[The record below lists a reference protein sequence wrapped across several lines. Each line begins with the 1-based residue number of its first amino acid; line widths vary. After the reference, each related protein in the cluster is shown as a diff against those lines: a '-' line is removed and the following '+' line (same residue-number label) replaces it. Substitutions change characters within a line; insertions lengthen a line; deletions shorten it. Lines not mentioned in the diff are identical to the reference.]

1 MLMMKLACLVL
12 TIAPPCSKPFMPACS
27 MRLPALSAGGLR
39 KKQPEIKQSN
49 QLQKAFPVQKHLS
62 GETKFI
68 VYAVVFLIFVLETIL
83 LLPFAVVY
91 GRLGFFAFVEVCI
104 FSFIMLLGL
113 FYALRK
119 NVLRWK

>member
-1 MLMMKLACLVL
+1 MQEFVGLFVFLLLAISFAFVL
-12 TIAPPCSKPFMPACS
+12 GVACNVF
-27 MRLPALSAGGLR
+27 LLR

-62 GETKFI
+62 GEPKFI